1 MSPIEIAM
9 QLQRKHII
17 LGAGIVFC
25 GLWLCLVAYFLFG
38 EKTPAPVNPG
48 AVAVRSASPVATL
61 NAPTVSVKA
70 PRSSVAPMLHHSA
83 PAYSFVTAPT
93 APKAAMSSTSVRMH
107 QTSDA
112 SVQSVGS
119 GGGSGSI
126 ATTSG
131 GSSSR
136 GIKYTSIAY
145 SGTIYVPTKNNA
157 ITAVG
162 ATTAGDVASQRIGA
176 PRRAT
181 KTEDGVLPGYN
192 EDPVPDEVEQPIGDV
207 AWGWML
213 LLTIGWCVRVRLR
226 KQ

>member
-17 LGAGIVFC
+17 LGAGIVFF

-48 AVAVRSASPVATL
+48 TVAVRSASPVATP
-61 NAPTVSVKA
+61 NAPTVSLKA

-83 PAYSFVTAPT
+83 PIYSFIPVPT
-93 APKAAMSSTSVRMH
+93 TPKATMSSTSVRMH

-131 GSSSR
+131 SSNGGR
-136 GIKYTSIAY
+136 GIRTSSISYGGNMLAL
-145 SGTIYVPTKNNA
+145 STSTVVTAPGASEANELATMASAPSRVRKDASPPPTPVNPF
-157 ITAVG
+157 T
-162 ATTAGDVASQRIGA
+162 
-176 PRRAT
+176 
-181 KTEDGVLPGYN
+181 
-192 EDPVPDEVEQPIGDV
+192 DPTPIGDV
-207 AWGWML
+207 AWVLML

>member
-17 LGAGIVFC
+17 IGAGIVFC

-48 AVAVRSASPVATL
+48 AVAVRSASPVATP
-61 NAPTVSVKA
+61 NAPTVSLKA

-83 PAYSFVTAPT
+83 PVYSFIHVPA
-93 APKAAMSSTSVRMH
+93 APKASMSIRIH

-112 SVQSVGS
+112 SVHTIGS
-119 GGGSGSI
+119 GGGSGVI
-126 ATTSG
+126 ATTGG
-131 GSSSR
+131 GSNGGR
-136 GIKYTSIAY
+136 GIRTSSISYGGSLLALSSSVALAAPGASEATSLASTTEG
-145 SGTIYVPTKNNA
+145 SGNPNRPDHIR
-157 ITAVG
+157 
-162 ATTAGDVASQRIGA
+162 TTTGD
-176 PRRAT
+176 PM
-181 KTEDGVLPGYN
+181 
-192 EDPVPDEVEQPIGDV
+192 DPFLDPIGDV
-207 AWGWML
+207 AWVLIL

>member
-1 MSPIEIAM
+1 MSHIEIAM

-17 LGAGIVFC
+17 IGAGIVFC

-70 PRSSVAPMLHHSA
+70 PRSSAAPLLHHNT
-83 PAYSFVTAPT
+83 PAYSYVSTSAT
-93 APKAAMSSTSVRMH
+93 PKAAMSSTSMRIH

-112 SVQSVGS
+112 SLKTI
-119 GGGSGSI
+119 GGGGGGGI

-131 GSSSR
+131 GSSGGR
-136 GIKYTSIAY
+136 GIRTSSGSYGGSLIALASSTSIA
-145 SGTIYVPTKNNA
+145 SP
-157 ITAVG
+157 G
-162 ATTAGDVASQRIGA
+162 ATEAASIA
-176 PRRAT
+176 TVTTESPSHASSPR
-181 KTEDGVLPGYN
+181 KLPDHG
-192 EDPVPDEVEQPIGDV
+192 EEWWLKEQPIGDV

>member
-1 MSPIEIAM
+1 MSPVETAM
-9 QLQRKHII
+9 QIQRKHII
-17 LGAGIVFC
+17 IGAGIIFC

-48 AVAVRSASPVATL
+48 AVAVRSASPVATP
-61 NAPTVSVKA
+61 NAPTVSLKA

-83 PAYSFVTAPT
+83 PIYSFISVPT
-93 APKAAMSSTSVRMH
+93 TPKAAMSSTSVRMH

-119 GGGSGSI
+119 GGGSGTI

-131 GSSSR
+131 GSSGGR
-136 GIKYTSIAY
+136 GIRTSSGSYGGSLIALAASTPIASPGATEAASIA
-145 SGTIYVPTKNNA
+145 TV
-157 ITAVG
+157 
-162 ATTAGDVASQRIGA
+162 TTESPAHASS
-176 PRRAT
+176 PR
-181 KTEDGVLPGYN
+181 KLPDHG
-192 EDPVPDEVEQPIGDV
+192 EEWWLKEQPIGDV